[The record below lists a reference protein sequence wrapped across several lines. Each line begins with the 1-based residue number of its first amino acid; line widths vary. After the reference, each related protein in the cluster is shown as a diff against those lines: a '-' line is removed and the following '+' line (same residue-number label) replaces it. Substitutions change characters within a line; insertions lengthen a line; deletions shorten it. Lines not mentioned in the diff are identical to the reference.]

1 MPQNL
6 ITLASMNKIEL
17 HPKYQSLFNSDS
29 RYFVVTGGRGSGK
42 SFAVTIFL
50 ALLTYEQNNRVLF
63 TRYTMSS
70 AGMSIIPEFLEKL
83 DLMGVVQNFN
93 VTKVDIQN
101 VATKSSIYFSG
112 IKTASGDQTAK
123 LKSISGVNT
132 FVLDEAEELLDE
144 SNFDKIDFSIR
155 SKDAK
160 NRCLLILNPTT
171 KEHWIYQRFFQ
182 NRGIPDGF
190 NGTVG
195 DVTYIHTTY
204 LDNIENLSDS
214 FVNQIKD
221 MKIRRPDK
229 YHHQILGGWLQR
241 AEGVVFTDWQIGKF
255 NKDIPLRVF
264 GLDVGFSRDET
275 VLTEVSVDKERKII
289 WIKEHFYKKGLVT
302 SNIHD
307 LCLRYAGKELI
318 IMDNSEPRL
327 LSELNS
333 RGLNVA
339 PCVKK
344 KGSIIA
350 GISLMQ
356 DYNINLD
363 GENLVKEFNNY
374 VWDLKGVKP
383 RDAYNHGIDSAR
395 YAAEYL
401 LVRTNPRGMYVIR

>member
-1 MPQNL
+1 
-6 ITLASMNKIEL
+6 MNKIQL

-29 RYFVVTGGRGSGK
+29 RYFVITGGRGSGK

-50 ALLTYEQNNRVLF
+50 ALLTYEQNNRILF

-83 DLMGVVQNFN
+83 NLMGVVQNFN
-93 VTKVDIQN
+93 VTKVDIEN

-132 FVLDEAEELLDE
+132 FVLDEAEELLSE
-144 SNFDKIDFSIR
+144 ENFDKIDFSIR

-214 FVNQIKD
+214 FVNQIED

-302 SNIHD
+302 SNIYD